1 MSDLG
6 SWGSQSE
13 QAPVSKSSS
22 QDAPWPVSKLSQ
34 TLKDY
39 IDRLGFLWIEGE
51 ITKVS
56 MTNSMFATLRD
67 LTVEASVEIHAW
79 NLGKIDKTIQHGDR
93 VVALVKPNFWPKN
106 GKLTMQVVE
115 MRKVGLG
122 ELLERIERL
131 RSQLAAEGLT
141 QVKQPLPFL
150 PNCVGLVTGKDSDAE
165 KDVLQNARLRWP
177 EVRFKVVH
185 SLVQGD
191 KAAPEIIKA
200 IQTLDADPEVDV
212 IIVARGGGSFLDLL
226 VFSDEAVVRAAA
238 ATSKPLVSAI
248 GHENDRP
255 VLDDVADLRAS
266 TPTDAAKRVVPDV
279 VEERRQIGQL
289 LNRATVQLQNRIG
302 AGLEF
307 VAQTR
312 SRPILANPYAFLELR
327 AQEVLAARDRI
338 RNAFGNLLALEGR
351 TLEHLLQQVRSLSP
365 QKTLDRGYAV
375 VRTAAGQVVA
385 DAASVRT
392 GTKLQIRVAK
402 GSLEATS
409 N

>member
-1 MSDLG
+1 M
-6 SWGSQSE
+6 
-13 QAPVSKSSS
+13 
-22 QDAPWPVSKLSQ
+22 
-34 TLKDY
+34 
-39 IDRLGFLWIEGE
+39 
-51 ITKVS
+51 
-56 MTNSMFATLRD
+56 
-67 LTVEASVEIHAW
+67 
-79 NLGKIDKTIQHGDR
+79 
-93 VVALVKPNFWPKN
+93 
-106 GKLTMQVVE
+106 
-115 MRKVGLG
+115 
-122 ELLERIERL
+122 
-131 RSQLAAEGLT
+131 
-141 QVKQPLPFL
+141 
-150 PNCVGLVTGKDSDAE
+150 
-165 KDVLQNARLRWP
+165 
-177 EVRFKVVH
+177 
-185 SLVQGD
+185 
-191 KAAPEIIKA
+191 
-200 IQTLDADPEVDV
+200 
-212 IIVARGGGSFLDLL
+212 
-226 VFSDEAVVRAAA
+226 
-238 ATSKPLVSAI
+238 SAI

-327 AQEVLAARDRI
+327 AQEIVAARDRT
-338 RNAFGNLLALEGR
+338 RNAFGNLLALESR

-375 VRTAAGQVVA
+375 VRTATGQVVA
-385 DAASVRT
+385 DAASIAA